1 VRTLSPAD
9 HKHEWRSYVLFITTI
24 SREASY
30 VRVLRELKN
39 HSSVVSHDEE
49 NRRIVIKVPLS
60 RVSEA
65 SSILRHAISSLSA
78 EVKFG
83 APLPRKMPS
92 GRCLEEKGYTVSR
105 HGRRILVFRAF
116 NDSSILVEIIPGRM
130 LAKYGHRTMLYG
142 IQPGEVPPSL
152 FTFSVSELS
161 SSVLNSAK
169 LRFMNIRDDVLRCIQ
184 VK

>member
-1 VRTLSPAD
+1 MRTLSPAD
-9 HKHEWRSYVLFITTI
+9 QKHEWRSYVLFIATI

-39 HSSVVSHDEE
+39 HSSIVSHDEE
-49 NRRIVIKVPLS
+49 NRRIVVKVPLS
-60 RVSEA
+60 HVSEA
-65 SSILRHAISSLSA
+65 SSILRHAASSLSA
-78 EVKFG
+78 EIKFG
-83 APLPRKMPS
+83 TPLPRRIPMRK
-92 GRCLEEKGYTVSR
+92 CLEEKGYTVSR

-130 LAKYGHRTMLYG
+130 LAKYGRRTMLYG
-142 IQPGEVPPSL
+142 IQPGQIPPSL

-161 SSVLNSAK
+161 SSILESAR